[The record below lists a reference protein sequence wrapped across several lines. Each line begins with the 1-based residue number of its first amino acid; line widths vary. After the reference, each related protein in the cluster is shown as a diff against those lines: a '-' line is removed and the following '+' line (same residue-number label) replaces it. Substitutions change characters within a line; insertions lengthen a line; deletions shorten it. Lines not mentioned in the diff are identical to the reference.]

1 MRGGNWVEVNMGK
14 IVHPTSLSTTDGNRY
29 KLGNISLLL
38 KWLVTGEQEIERKDG
53 GVSAVTFVVRLS
65 MKSPSPPSTHPPLM
79 TDGSRGLS
87 SGRICTVIYALF
99 CCRFATA
106 RFKSDWH
113 KVVIY
118 WFTPSLPPLVTSWIL
133 STIQGHF
140 LFFWISFLHR
150 LFRIKGW
157 WYQYFHWTAYM

>member
-1 MRGGNWVEVNMGK
+1 MTALLCNSRWPWLTWGGNWVEVNMGK

-65 MKSPSPPSTHPPLM
+65 MKSPSPPSCTPPPPTPLWWLM
-79 TDGSRGLS
+79 EAVVFHQGGFALS
-87 SGRICTVIYALF
+87 FVHF
-99 CCRFATA
+99 FAAA

-118 WFTPSLPPLVTSWIL
+118 WFTPTLPPLVTSWIL

-140 LFFWISFLHR
+140 LFFWIFFTSSVQH
-150 LFRIKGW
+150 
-157 WYQYFHWTAYM
+157 